1 LISEKIA
8 VFAPM
13 PRASVISATHV
24 KPGDL
29 LTTSGVDGV
38 YPPGL
43 PVARVESVARGES
56 GFARIRCI
64 PQGLVEGARHVMVLK
79 STSEQLP
86 PRPAPEDS
94 APAPSKRG
102 ARK

>member
-1 LISEKIA
+1 MRNVMA
-8 VFAPM
+8 Q
-13 PRASVISATHV
+13 V
-24 KPGDL
+24 K
-29 LTTSGVDGV
+29 TAET
-38 YPPGL
+38 
-43 PVARVESVARGES
+43 ARGES

-94 APAPSKRG
+94 APAPSKKG